1 MTGLE
6 KILSQIEYD
15 SNDRCRSIIAQAE
28 EKAESIK
35 AEAEEQAK
43 AIAAESEAAAEKQL
57 DNIRQSAESSAQLN
71 KSKIILK
78 AKLEAIDDML
88 AKALD
93 DIKNLPEKEY
103 FEILKT
109 LVINNAK
116 EGEGVLCLSAY
127 DEKRLP
133 EDFISSVNSELA
145 SGKSVTLDLNGHIID
160 RELYKY
166 ESGGAFV
173 IVQSDATLNIIDSSP
188 DTVHKGLAV
197 KGNGT
202 FSYG

>member
-28 EKAESIK
+28 EKAEKIK

-43 AIAAESEAAAEKQL
+43 AIAAESEAAAAKQL
-57 DNIRQSAESSAQLN
+57 DNIKQSAESSAQLN

-116 EGEGVLCLSAY
+116 EGEGVLCLSVK

-133 EDFISSVNSELA
+133 SGFESDVNKALTEGKKVTL
-145 SGKSVTLDLNGHIID
+145 GKSAD
-160 RELYKY
+160 
-166 ESGGAFV
+166 
-173 IVQSDATLNIIDSSP
+173 IDSGFIL
-188 DTVHKGLAV
+188 V
-197 KGNGT
+197 
-202 FSYG
+202 YGDIDINCSFDAIAASKRDELRDALNQLLFD